1 MKQIKF
7 KFISLYGSCFITF
20 ITCLIIFLY
29 SIIAVGQTQEPNSP
43 VTDSLLTVAGEV
55 ERPLKL
61 DRSNLAKF
69 PHRTVQVKDHEGK
82 EATYEGVPLVDILQL
97 AGVKFGRE
105 LRGKQLAR
113 YLLVQAADGYQ
124 VVFALP
130 ELDPSFT
137 DRLVLLAD
145 RRDGQPLSAPEGPL
159 HIIIPDEKR
168 HARWVRQ
175 VTTLRILPAGR
186 E

>member
-1 MKQIKF
+1 MKQTKF
-7 KFISLYGSCFITF
+7 KFISLYGSCFI
-20 ITCLIIFLY
+20 ICLIIFLY
-29 SIIAVGQTQEPNSP
+29 PIIAVGQTPEPNSP
-43 VTDSLLTVAGEV
+43 VANSLLMVVGEV
-55 ERPLKL
+55 EHPLRL
-61 DRSNLAKF
+61 EESDLAKL
-69 PHRTVQVKDHEGK
+69 PRRTVQVRDHEGK

-145 RRDGQPLSAPEGPL
+145 RRDGRPLSAPEGPL
-159 HIIIPDEKR
+159 HIVIPDEKR